1 MPSIA
6 RYRVL
11 LPALVVLIALSGVT
25 AVAAAPPTQASGEFI
40 TTSVTFNNSREVG
53 NMTIYDLTA
62 TVSYTGTF
70 SGTSVVRGDLSIHAD
85 GSAHLNGAET
95 FTGTVDG
102 VPGTLTWKLTL
113 GSTTT
118 GDYHATAVIRSGTG
132 ELAGLK
138 GTFHQDGV
146 VFGQGPF
153 GTYAGKVD

>member
-1 MPSIA
+1 MFSIV
-6 RYRVL
+6 RFRIL
-11 LPALVVLIALSGVT
+11 LLSLVVLIALSGLST
-25 AVAAAPPTQASGEFI
+25 VAAGQPTQASGEFT
-40 TTSVTFNNSREVG
+40 TTSVTFNSSREVG
-53 NMTIYDLTA
+53 NMTIFDLTA
-62 TVSYTGTF
+62 TVTYTGTF

-85 GSAHLNGAET
+85 GSAHLNGTET

-102 VPGTLTWKLTL
+102 APGTLTWKLTL

-132 ELAGLK
+132 ELAGLT

-153 GTYAGKVD
+153 GTYTGKIR